1 MEVRVARLEEQFTR
15 IEALLRGID
24 DRVRRF
30 ELDAA
35 ELKGRIASLPTTWAM
50 VTTMIGGQI
59 TLAGLVLVMLRAF
72 GAK

>member
-1 MEVRVARLEEQFTR
+1 MEKRVTRLEEQFTR
-15 IEALLRGID
+15 IELLLRTID

-30 ELDAA
+30 ELDGA
-35 ELKGRIASLPTTWAM
+35 ESKGRIAGLPTTWAM

-59 TLAGLVLVMLRAF
+59 TLAGLVFVILKTF